1 MPARSS
7 IAPSGDRDPS
17 SRREAARSQRR
28 RCRKK
33 GLLEENHSF
42 RRGSWYLWRDIKR
55 MRTYQNFIGGEWA
68 AARSGSTFQTLNP
81 ADTREAVAQYPLGNR
96 EDAAA
101 AIEAARKA
109 FPAWA
114 ATTPV
119 ARGRILSKASQ
130 ILESR
135 RAELAELLTREEGK
149 TLAESTGEVQRAIDI
164 FRFFGGLS
172 YTLGGQ
178 TIPHDLPQN
187 LLYTVRQPL
196 GVVALITPWNFP
208 VAIPAWKLAP
218 ALVSGNAVVLKPASQ
233 APAMSLE
240 LARALAEAGLPKGV
254 LNVVIGEGRT
264 VGQELA
270 ENPAVVALSFTG
282 SHSVGNG
289 IYQQLARRMA
299 RAQMEMG
306 GKNPTIV
313 LADADLDLAA
323 TLVVRAGFGL
333 TGQACTATSRA
344 IVERKVLEPFTERLV
359 ARAKALKVGNGLT
372 PGIEMGPAVSRAQL
386 EGNLGYVDI
395 AVNEGARLVCG
406 GQRLTDGDFAH
417 GWFMQPTVLADVKPG
432 TRIACEE
439 VFGPVIAVIAVEDF
453 EDALRVANGVDV
465 GLSASVVTRDL
476 KKAMLYAE
484 RIEAG
489 VVKVNQISTGLALQA
504 PFGGVKKSSTDSFKE
519 QGAGAVDFYTKIKT
533 VYLDYSV

>member
-1 MPARSS
+1 
-7 IAPSGDRDPS
+7 
-17 SRREAARSQRR
+17 
-28 RCRKK
+28 
-33 GLLEENHSF
+33 
-42 RRGSWYLWRDIKR
+42 
-55 MRTYQNFIGGEWA
+55 MRAYQNFIGGEWA
-68 AARSGSTFQTLNP
+68 PARSGQTFQTINP
-81 ADTREAVAQYPLGNR
+81 ADTREVVAEHPLSGR
-96 EDAAA
+96 EDAIA
-101 AIEAARKA
+101 AINTAKTAY
-109 FPAWA
+109 PVWA
-114 ATTPV
+114 AMTPV
-119 ARGRILSKASQ
+119 ARGRILSKTSQ

-135 RAELAELLTREEGK
+135 KAELAELLTREEGK

-187 LLYTVRQPL
+187 LLYTMRQPL

-218 ALVSGNAVVLKPASQ
+218 ALVSGNTVIIKPASQ
-233 APAMSLE
+233 VPALTLE
-240 LARALAEAGLPKGV
+240 LARALAEAGLPKGA

-264 VGQELA
+264 VGNELA

-282 SHSVGNG
+282 SYSVGNG

-306 GKNPTIV
+306 GKNPTLV

-323 TLVVRAGFGL
+323 TLVVKAGFGL
-333 TGQACTATSRA
+333 TGQACTATSRV
-344 IVERKVLEPFTERLV
+344 IVERKVLEAFTERLV
-359 ARAKALKVGNGLT
+359 AKAKALKVGNGLT

-386 EGNLGYVDI
+386 EGNVGYVDI
-395 AVNEGARLVCG
+395 ALKEGAKLLCG
-406 GQRLTDGDFAH
+406 GQRLTDGDLAH
-417 GWFMQPTVLADVKPG
+417 GWFMQATVLADVKPG

-439 VFGPVIAVIAVEDF
+439 VFGPVVAVIAVEDF
-453 EDALRVANGVDV
+453 DEAVRVANGVDV

-476 KKAMLYAE
+476 KKALLYAE

-533 VYLDYSV
+533 VYLDYSA